1 MFTKNFSSLKSLDNP
16 KMGVFNMNLVVIQKK
31 QAVTTS
37 LQIAESFEKEHRN
50 VLRDIE
56 GLLKNEHTQQL
67 FYKGEYE
74 HPQNKQ
80 LYPMYYMNRDG
91 FTLLAMGFT
100 GKKAIQ
106 FKLQYIQ
113 AFNQMEHKLLEQN
126 RPSYEIS
133 DPVTRAEKWI
143 EEEKQRLMLA
153 AKVEEQKPKVL
164 FADAIQASKTTIL
177 IGEYAKIL
185 KQNGIDIGQKR
196 LFEWLR
202 DNGYLIKRKGS
213 DYNTPTQKSMELG
226 LFEIKETPIHH
237 TSGEISISRTSK
249 ITGKGQAYFIN
260 KFLTGVETA

>member
-1 MFTKNFSSLKSLDNP
+1 MDHLVIIQNRQTVTSSTQVAD
-16 KMGVFNMNLVVIQKK
+16 
-31 QAVTTS
+31 
-37 LQIAESFEKEHRN
+37 SFEKRHDN

-56 GLLKNEHTQQL
+56 SFKKDVLNFEEMFFEADTPDSYGRPRRTYL
-67 FYKGEYE
+67 
-74 HPQNKQ
+74 
-80 LYPMYYMNRDG
+80 MNRDG

-100 GKKAIQ
+100 GKKAIL

-113 AFNQMEHKLLEQN
+113 AFNQMEQKLFEQN

-133 DPVTRAEKWI
+133 DPVSRAEKWI

-164 FADAIQASKTTIL
+164 FAEAIQASKTTIL

-213 DYNTPTQKSMELG
+213 DYNTPTQKSMELN
-226 LFEIKETPIHH
+226 LFEIKETPIYHS
-237 TSGEISISRTSK
+237 SGEISISRTSK

-260 KFLTGVETA
+260 KFLTKVVAI

>member
-1 MFTKNFSSLKSLDNP
+1 
-16 KMGVFNMNLVVIQKK
+16 MNQLVIIQNR
-31 QAVTTS
+31 QAVTSS
-37 LQIAESFEKEHRN
+37 LQVAESFEKRHDH

-56 GLLKNEHTQQL
+56 TILGGLPNSGEAQM
-67 FYKGEYE
+67 FYETTYQ

-80 LYPMYYMNRDG
+80 YYKMYYMNRDG

-113 AFNQMEHKLLEQN
+113 AFNQMEQQLLDMN

-133 DPVTRAEKWI
+133 DPVARAEKWI
-143 EEEKQRLMLA
+143 EEEKQRLMLSA
-153 AKVEEQKPKVL
+153 LVEEQKPKVM
-164 FADAIQASKTTIL
+164 FADAITASNTSIL
-177 IGEYAKIL
+177 IREFAKIL
-185 KQNGIDIGQKR
+185 KQNGVDMGEKK

-202 DNGYLIKRKGS
+202 ENGYLIKRLGS

-226 LFEIKETPIHH
+226 LFEIKETPIHRS
-237 TSGEISISRTSK
+237 SGTISISRTPK

-260 KFLTGVETA
+260 KFIHKKAI